1 MKPRYVILALV
12 VIVFSLVYYFVLY
25 KTKTKPVNN
34 KQSQLSLQEMVN
46 ANTTLEGKATNA
58 KAGAMV
64 LVGND
69 PVYVDGLDSWS
80 KNFLDKQVSISGKLV
95 VKSFIPKAE
104 VNKSGEISQGG
115 SGDEDYVLEDV
126 DVQKYK

>member
-34 KQSQLSLQEMVN
+34 KQSQLSLQDMVN
-46 ANTTLEGKATNA
+46 TNTTLEGKATNA

-126 DVQKYK
+126 DVKMYK

>member
-1 MKPRYVILALV
+1 MKPRYVILALL
-12 VIVFSLVYYFVLY
+12 VIVFGLVYYFVLY

-34 KQSQLSLQEMVN
+34 KQFQLSLQEMVN
-46 ANTTLEGKATNA
+46 ASTTLEGKATNA

-69 PVYVDGLDSWS
+69 PVYIDGLDSWS

-126 DVQKYK
+126 DVKMYK